1 MSDVIK
7 LLPDSVAN
15 QIAAGEVIQRPASVI
30 KELVENAI
38 DAGAT
43 SIKIVLKDA
52 GRTLIQVID
61 NGTGMSE
68 TDARLAFERHAT
80 SKIKSADDLFA
91 LHTMGFRGEAL
102 ASIAAIA
109 QVELRT
115 RKRGAQMGTRVCISA
130 STCESQ
136 EADYCPEGSNFM
148 IKNIFFNVPARR
160 KFLKSNKVELGN
172 IVREFE
178 KLALVN
184 YSTEFTLIHNDTTM
198 FQLMGGDSFKH
209 RIVTLF
215 SRSLEQQLVPIE
227 TETSIVKINGF
238 VGRPENARKRNALQY
253 LFVNGRHMRHPYFQ
267 KAVMACYDQLIT
279 ADEQP
284 NYFLNFTVDPET
296 IDVNIHPTK
305 SEIKFEN
312 EQAIWQI
319 LFAAVKEALG
329 KFSAVPS
336 IDFDTE
342 GAIDFPITPSSETDF
357 AMPTVELD
365 PNYNPFKESARTHSS
380 GRQTTSYVTDSKLTA
395 RPFTDQRTDD
405 NLQNWDL
412 LYQNFERGRSESI
425 EHISSLT
432 PEPETTPATM
442 PSVESIDANLQELA
456 DGGQGNS
463 YTQIK
468 KKYILT
474 QNKSGLVFIDQHRAH
489 VRVLFDKMIA
499 TKLTEKIE
507 SQRVIFQEVIELSSA
522 QNLILEELQP
532 EMEKMGFELSFLGNN
547 SWTLNSIPA
556 VLLKV
561 NTREFILD
569 VVDTVING
577 GADISSKMAEHIA
590 LSSAK
595 AAAIKYGQTLSQNEM
610 DNLVAS
616 LFSSKEPK
624 YTPDRKLVINMMSY
638 DDIAK
643 MFI

>member
-1 MSDVIK
+1 
-7 LLPDSVAN
+7 
-15 QIAAGEVIQRPASVI
+15 
-30 KELVENAI
+30 
-38 DAGAT
+38 
-43 SIKIVLKDA
+43 
-52 GRTLIQVID
+52 
-61 NGTGMSE
+61 
-68 TDARLAFERHAT
+68 
-80 SKIKSADDLFA
+80 
-91 LHTMGFRGEAL
+91 
-102 ASIAAIA
+102 
-109 QVELRT
+109 
-115 RKRGAQMGTRVCISA
+115 
-130 STCESQ
+130 
-136 EADYCPEGSNFM
+136 
-148 IKNIFFNVPARR
+148 
-160 KFLKSNKVELGN
+160 
-172 IVREFE
+172 
-178 KLALVN
+178 
-184 YSTEFTLIHNDTTM
+184 
-198 FQLMGGDSFKH
+198 
-209 RIVTLF
+209 
-215 SRSLEQQLVPIE
+215 
-227 TETSIVKINGF
+227 
-238 VGRPENARKRNALQY
+238 
-253 LFVNGRHMRHPYFQ
+253 
-267 KAVMACYDQLIT
+267 
-279 ADEQP
+279 
-284 NYFLNFTVDPET
+284 
-296 IDVNIHPTK
+296 
-305 SEIKFEN
+305 
-312 EQAIWQI
+312 
-319 LFAAVKEALG
+319 
-329 KFSAVPS
+329 
-336 IDFDTE
+336 
-342 GAIDFPITPSSETDF
+342 
-357 AMPTVELD
+357 
-365 PNYNPFKESARTHSS
+365 
-380 GRQTTSYVTDSKLTA
+380 
-395 RPFTDQRTDD
+395 
-405 NLQNWDL
+405 
-412 LYQNFERGRSESI
+412 
-425 EHISSLT
+425 
-432 PEPETTPATM
+432 M

-624 YTPDRKLVINMMSY
+624 YTPDRKLVISMMSY